1 MPHKTVEEVAEV
13 LSRPVEGIL
22 QEFIEGKLI
31 PSVGLGPMRGHF
43 WEGSTPPQIYLG
55 ETEGWDWDGERTSD
69 DVELVNS
76 GTWYVPTCSIQFVH
90 RGNNHK
96 PYIHILKGFLSLQR
110 HTDLWFGPKELVER
124 EDDRVYLADL
134 VVNDEELT
142 RYEKATGADH
152 ASDNLST
159 RERNNLLREIAI
171 LVRLYVET
179 KKSKRLGEPDD
190 PNISQVVNDILDH
203 VSNNNIS
210 GDGLGDST
218 LRARIKDAL
227 VTLEY
232 TANAS

>member
-69 DVELVNS
+69 DEESVNS
-76 GTWYVPTCSIQFVH
+76 ATWYIPTCSHQNIH
-90 RGNNHK
+90 RDNDHK
-96 PYIHILKGFLSLQR
+96 PYIHILRSFLSLQR
-110 HTDLWFGPKELVER
+110 HTDLWFGPEELVER

-142 RYEKATGADH
+142 RYEQDTGADH
-152 ASDNLST
+152 TSDNLST
-159 RERNNLLREIAI
+159 RERNNLLRAVAI
-171 LVRLYVET
+171 LVRLYLDAKE
-179 KKSKRLGEPDD
+179 SKRLGTPDD
-190 PNISQVVNDILDH
+190 PNISQVVNDILNH
-203 VSNNNIS
+203 ASSNNIS
-210 GDGLGDST
+210 VEGLADST

-227 VTLEY
+227 ETLEH